1 MKEDLWLSMII
12 YSVIYLLFT
21 FKQRLIFHCWYDV
34 RTMESIAT
42 AKKITAV
49 HCARAILILHTV
61 ISSTSCLITV
71 YFQMEAHSSPLS
83 DV

>member
-1 MKEDLWLSMII
+1 MVKYDYLQSHLVIVYFQTEAHISLLVSRTNDGK
-12 YSVIYLLFT
+12 YS
-21 FKQRLIFHCWYDV
+21 H
-34 RTMESIAT
+34 S
-42 AKKITAV
+42 KKITAV